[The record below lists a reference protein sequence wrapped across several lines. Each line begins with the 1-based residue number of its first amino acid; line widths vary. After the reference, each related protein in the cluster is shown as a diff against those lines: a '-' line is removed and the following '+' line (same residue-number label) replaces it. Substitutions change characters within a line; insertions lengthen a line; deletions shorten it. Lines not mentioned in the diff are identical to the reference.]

1 MGKLVHGKFMNA
13 FSNTSG
19 FDEYGK
25 FLAGDKL
32 NSERLFITKDK
43 VFQIGSDDAKGFK
56 GHGGQK
62 HILYWADGTKTETSD
77 LWFLQ
82 HRDDEK
88 INGIKEENVY
98 TPYDDMFFHVTM
110 KLGLDSSTW
119 RDQLHIVLLPRFMS
133 DELTFKYGTREEAL
147 AVFLGAAN
155 LQCGLWR
162 NCYREVAKELEAS
175 SKPFVVVHKHGVSE
189 ELDFGILKAIY
200 DGDTDPYVLAEVL
213 HTVRWQH
220 SITPFN
226 LLLIEIKEWYFQSIC
241 LGTYRREFPQKL
253 MYFRGKLG
261 GLYE

>member
-1 MGKLVHGKFMNA
+1 MGKVVHGKFMNA

-32 NSERLFITKDK
+32 NPERLFITKDK

-119 RDQLHIVLLPRFMS
+119 RDQLHIVLLPKFMS
-133 DELTFKYGTREEAL
+133 FEFNHGTREEVIA
-147 AVFLGAAN
+147 AFLGAAN
-155 LQCGLWR
+155 LQHGLWQA
-162 NCYREVAKELEAS
+162 CYRDIAKQLEAS
-175 SKPFVVVHKHGVSE
+175 KKPYVVVHDHGASE
-189 ELDFGILKAIY
+189 ELDSEILRAIY
-200 DGDTDPYVLAEVL
+200 EGDGDSESFAEL
-213 HTVRWQH
+213 LNLVRWQH
-220 SITPFN
+220 AITPFN
-226 LLLIEIKEWYFQSIC
+226 SLLMEVKEWYFQSIC